1 MTSTSSPARP
11 FGGVLTAMVTP
22 MFVDGSLDYDSAAAL
37 AQHLVAHGHDGIVL
51 NGTTGESPTTHGPE
65 KAKLIEVVRAAVGP
79 DIVIVAGSGSND
91 TKHTVRMSLSAQESG
106 ADGLLVVTPYYSKPA
121 QAGVIAHIE
130 AIAGASDLPIMLY
143 DIPGR
148 AGIRLADSTIDRLAE
163 IDSVVALKDATGDVA
178 GGIAAMRRT
187 GLAWYS
193 GDDPLN
199 LAFLAGGASGVVSVA
214 GHVAGRH
221 LRAMVDAFDA
231 GDLAAARIADAAL
244 EPITDVI
251 MGAGLGAVY
260 AKAAMEILGV
270 IPSRHLRLPHL
281 ATTDEE
287 TAILRARLAELNV
300 DGVNA

>member
-1 MTSTSSPARP
+1 
-11 FGGVLTAMVTP
+11 MVTP
-22 MFVDGSLDYDSAAAL
+22 MHSDGSLDYDAAAAL
-37 AQHLVAHGHDGIVL
+37 AQHLVATGHDGIVL
-51 NGTTGESPTTHGPE
+51 NGTTGESPTTHLPE
-65 KAKLIEVVRAAVGP
+65 KARLIEAVRAAVGP
-79 DIVIVAGSGSND
+79 DTVIVAGSGSND
-91 TKHTVRMSLSAQESG
+91 TKHTVRMSVSAQESG

-130 AIAGASDLPIMLY
+130 AIADASDLPIMLY

-148 AGIRLADSTIDRLAE
+148 AGIRLADSTVDRLAE
-163 IDSVVALKDATGDVA
+163 IESVVALKDATGDVA

-199 LAFLAGGASGVVSVA
+199 LAFLAGGACGVVSVA
-214 GHVAGRH
+214 GHLAGRH
-221 LRAMVDAFDA
+221 LRALVDAFDV
-231 GDLAAARIADAAL
+231 GDLAAARAADAAL
-244 EPITDVI
+244 EPITAAI

-270 IPSRHLRLPHL
+270 IPSRHLRLPHV

-287 TAILRARLAELNV
+287 TAALRALLAELNI
-300 DGVNA
+300 DGVTA